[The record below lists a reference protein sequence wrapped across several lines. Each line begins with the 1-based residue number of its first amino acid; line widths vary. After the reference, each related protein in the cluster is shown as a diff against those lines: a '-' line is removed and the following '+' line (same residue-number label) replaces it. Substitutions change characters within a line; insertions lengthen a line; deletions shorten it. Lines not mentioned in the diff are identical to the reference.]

1 MLFKSC
7 IILSLLISIFCT
19 SYPEINNLT
28 NNDPSFPFRGQMYSG
43 YIVIDNSTQANL
55 FYHLYAYNAT
65 TLNADAPV
73 IVWLQGGPGC
83 SSMIGDF
90 YEFGPVFIGPSV
102 NGSYTY
108 VSNNN
113 TWNKLA
119 HLLFV
124 DQLTGVGFSVANGLN
139 VSSTPQA
146 AQYFNYF
153 LARFYQIYPQLA
165 DNPLYIFGESYGR
178 KYVPYFTYH
187 LLNNETFMSQI
198 NLTGMGL
205 GDGWSDPISQV
216 RTYSDFGYVS
226 GVFDQNLRDTFNFL
240 ESSSVHNLMQGHLWD
255 STNIADYILDEFG
268 LVGGNI
274 STLDYRQYSDSGTSS
289 EDFLNWLN
297 STAGQNLLEVY
308 PFYDYS
314 ECNSQV
320 SDNFYD
326 DNMQSVAYVYP
337 FIFSKI
343 PVIFYNGQDDD
354 NCDYEGVQNYL
365 NNLNWTDVKT
375 FRRSPRKVWTLSD
388 GSIAGL
394 FKATGNMTFVLVF
407 KAGHMVPAYQPEAAY
422 ELVYNFL
429 NGIPLDF
436 YGKIDV

>member
-1 MLFKSC
+1 MFIKSL
-7 IILSLLISIFCT
+7 ISLTLILSVLST

-28 NNDPSFPFRGQMYSG
+28 NRDPSFPFAGQMYSG
-43 YIVIDNSTQANL
+43 YIVIDNTTQANL
-55 FYHLYAYNAT
+55 FYHLYVFNAT
-65 TLNADAPV
+65 TLEAEAPV

-83 SSMIGDF
+83 SSLVGDF

-108 VSNNN
+108 VCNNN

-124 DQLTGVGFSVANGLN
+124 DQPTGVGFSVANGLN

-165 DNPLYIFGESYGR
+165 NNPLYIFGESYGG

-187 LLNNETFMSQI
+187 LLTNETFISQI
-198 NLTGMGL
+198 NLAGMGL
-205 GDGWSDPISQV
+205 GDGWSDPITQV
-216 RTYSDFGYVS
+216 RTYSDFGYVA
-226 GVFDQNLRDTFNFL
+226 GVFDQMQRDNFHFMESASVENLLNG
-240 ESSSVHNLMQGHLWD
+240 SLWEAT
-255 STNIADYILDEFG
+255 SIADYILDDFG
-268 LVGGNI
+268 TLGGNI
-274 STLDYRQYSDSGTSS
+274 STLDYRQYSDSSSSS

-297 STAGQNLLEVY
+297 STAGQSVLNVG
-308 PFYDYS
+308 PNYDYF
-314 ECNSQV
+314 ECKSQI
-320 SDNFYD
+320 SDNFFD

-337 FIFSKI
+337 YIFSKI

-375 FRRSPRKVWTLSD
+375 FRRSQRKIWALSD
-388 GSIAGL
+388 GTPAGL
-394 FKATGNMTFVLVF
+394 FKTATNMTFVLVF
-407 KAGHMVPAYQPEAAY
+407 KAGHLVPVNQPEGAY
-422 ELVYNFL
+422 ELVYNFI

-436 YGKIDV
+436 YGKDNL